1 MTELYYELTIRP
13 SKNYEIFVELITS
26 LSNEA
31 IEELDGKIIAR
42 SQDDLIDIEFGI
54 KKFAEA
60 MNIDCETTLEKKEN
74 IDWIRQYQESVK
86 SIKIGKFFIRPSWEE
101 KKDNLI
107 DIIIDPAL
115 SFGSGHH
122 ETTSS
127 CIEAISN
134 YVKKDDEVLDVGTGS
149 GILALAAKKIG
160 AKVDV
165 CDTDEVC
172 IKDTKSNFELNN
184 ESFDNSWIG
193 SANNATKKYDVV
205 IANIVADVLVFIHN
219 DLKKCLKDNAILIL
233 SGILDKHI
241 DKVLR
246 KFQDMEQ
253 IELIHKNEWVSV
265 VLKNKGVLFNEGQK

>member
-1 MTELYYELTIRP
+1 MTEYYFELIIKP
-13 SKNYEIFVELITS
+13 EKNYEIFVDLISS
-26 LSNEA
+26 LTNEA
-31 IEELDGKIIAR
+31 IEELDGSIIAR
-42 SQDDLIDIEFGI
+42 SEDDLGDIEYGVI
-54 KKFAEA
+54 EFAKA
-60 MNIDCETTLEKKEN
+60 IDTKCDTILSKKEN
-74 IDWIRQYQESVK
+74 IDWIKQYQESVK

-101 KKDNLI
+101 EQESLI

-127 CIEAISN
+127 CIEAISK
-134 YVKKDDEVLDVGTGS
+134 YVNKENSVLDVGTGS
-149 GILALAAKKIG
+149 GILALASKKLG
-160 AKVDV
+160 AKVDI

-193 SANNATKKYDVV
+193 SANNAIKKYDVV
-205 IANIVADVLVFIHN
+205 IANIVADVLVFISN
-219 DLKKCLKDNAILIL
+219 DLKKCLNEDGILII

-246 KFQDMEQ
+246 KFQDLEQ
-253 IELIHKNEWVSV
+253 VELIHKNEWVSV
-265 VLKNKGVLFNEGQK
+265 VFKK